1 MKVSLLLI
9 QMLNNYMHRKWNW
22 KLHGKKTDRLINSDC
37 DVKVKR
43 TSGPDK

>member
-1 MKVSLLLI
+1 MKLETT
-9 QMLNNYMHRKWNW
+9 W
-22 KLHGKKTDRLINSDC
+22 KKTDRLINSDC